1 MKTIKIDNTTTHVYE
16 NSSPGPLNASIKAAM
31 KNVDFGLGVA
41 TSTKLLIDIDG
52 TRYRQV
58 VGNVW
63 TKDNE

>member
-1 MKTIKIDNTTTHVYE
+1 ME
-16 NSSPGPLNASIKAAM
+16 
-31 KNVDFGLGVA
+31 NVDFGLGVA

-63 TKDNE
+63 TKDNK

>member
-16 NSSPGPLNASIKAAM
+16 NTSPVPLNTSIKAAM
-31 KNVDFGLGVA
+31 ENVNFGLGVA

>member
-1 MKTIKIDNTTTHVYE
+1 MKTIKAEKTMSHTYVDTK
-16 NSSPGPLNASIKAAM
+16 PGPLNSTIKAAM
-31 KNVDFGLGVA
+31 ENVDFGLGVA

>member
-16 NSSPGPLNASIKAAM
+16 NTSPGPLNAYIKAAM
-31 KNVDFGLGVA
+31 KNVNFGLGVV

-52 TRYRQV
+52 VRYRQV

>member
-16 NSSPGPLNASIKAAM
+16 NISPGPLNASIKAAM
-31 KNVDFGLGVA
+31 ENIDFGLGVT

-52 TRYRQV
+52 TMYRQV